1 MTRFDT
7 RNFASLAIA
16 SVIALTS
23 TFMVFGAGYIP
34 AANAPITAIST
45 VA

>member
-34 AANAPITAIST
+34 AANAPVAVSAT